1 MENCWADRWNEG
13 VTPRSICLNTA
24 VCVSL
29 VWQDYG
35 MTPAEVG
42 GNLPKQEKL
51 WKLSGTD
58 MQMIHRRSINCL
70 WPVCRKAD
78 ETLNVRVYKHS
89 GRNAVPEWCV
99 GGSKIFAVK
108 LPAVSWAPETHR
120 PRGAPK
126 DRDVKISPS
135 ERGKT
140 GTRSCHKLRS
150 GKLESIEKYITIF
163 CPIDRGGVVP

>member
-1 MENCWADRWNEG
+1 MPSRITG
-13 VTPRSICLNTA
+13 
-24 VCVSL
+24 
-29 VWQDYG
+29 
-35 MTPAEVG
+35 
-42 GNLPKQEKL
+42 
-51 WKLSGTD
+51 
-58 MQMIHRRSINCL
+58 
-70 WPVCRKAD
+70 
-78 ETLNVRVYKHS
+78 
-89 GRNAVPEWCV
+89 CV

-140 GTRSCHKLRS
+140 GTRSCHKLRI

-163 CPIDRGGVVP
+163 CPVDRGGVVP